1 MGMAWDMK
9 VIDEDDFK
17 EMRKLEGQKLLE
29 VKREYEGDDL
39 ILIFEK
45 DTLKI
50 TAQDSENY
58 GFNVF
63 FNYDKTQPTRESK
76 R

>member
-9 VIDEDDFK
+9 VIDEDVFK

-63 FNYDKTQPTRESK
+63 FNYDKTPKQKGVR

>member
-63 FNYDKTQPTRESK
+63 FNYDKTPKQKGVR

>member
-1 MGMAWDMK
+1 MAWDMK

-63 FNYDKTQPTRESK
+63 FNYDKTPKQKERK